1 MNLTFVPFEQCF
13 YSILKNMVI
22 CYKQPNILKSNNLN
36 KVRFFLMIIDV
47 LFIIFEMVYFNNE

>member
-1 MNLTFVPFEQCF
+1 MNSTFVPFEQYF
-13 YSILKNMVI
+13 YTILKNMAI

-47 LFIIFEMVYFNNE
+47 CL